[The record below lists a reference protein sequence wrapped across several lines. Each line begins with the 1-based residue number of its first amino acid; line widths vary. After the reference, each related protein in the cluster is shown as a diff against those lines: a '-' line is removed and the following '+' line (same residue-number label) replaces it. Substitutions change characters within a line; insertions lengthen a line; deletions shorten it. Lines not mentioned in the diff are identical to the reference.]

1 MWQDIEGG
9 TYQEFWWGARMNGK
23 QCFQTVIPDFR
34 FAVYDDVNAED
45 SSIIIQNMGKT
56 LQYYEKYPS
65 YVNGYDDKIV
75 LLGAWYND
83 DIHDTIIG
91 QQPGVVIVYNAFL
104 ALCNRDNHV
113 PFWIS
118 LLVFIVIWLEI
129 MFIFRE
135 AYLPAFRQKHKG
147 NEWIWRWK
155 AKLKELRKEHPYI
168 WQIIDIM
175 AELISFATPLAIL
188 MIIVYLCTGLFVNI
202 IIVGFFL
209 GCINL
214 CRKRLILYCK

>member
-1 MWQDIEGG
+1 
-9 TYQEFWWGARMNGK
+9 
-23 QCFQTVIPDFR
+23 
-34 FAVYDDVNAED
+34 
-45 SSIIIQNMGKT
+45 
-56 LQYYEKYPS
+56 
-65 YVNGYDDKIV
+65 
-75 LLGAWYND
+75 
-83 DIHDTIIG
+83 
-91 QQPGVVIVYNAFL
+91 
-104 ALCNRDNHV
+104 
-113 PFWIS
+113 
-118 LLVFIVIWLEI
+118 